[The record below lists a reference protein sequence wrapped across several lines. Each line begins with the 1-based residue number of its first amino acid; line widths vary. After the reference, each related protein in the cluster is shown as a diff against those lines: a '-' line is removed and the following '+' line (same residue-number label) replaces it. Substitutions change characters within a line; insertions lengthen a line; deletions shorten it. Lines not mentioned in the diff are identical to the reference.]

1 MTGTLEVLVPFWGD
15 PDLLYAT
22 VESVKAQTDPHWT
35 MTIVDDCYPDASVAR
50 HFAREDDDRITY
62 VRNDTNLG
70 IAGNF
75 ERCRQLATADLV
87 VFLGCDDLL
96 DPSFVG
102 RARALMAEHPDA
114 AFLQMGVRVID
125 ESGEESL
132 PLGDRVKRALR
143 PRPGPTRVMSG
154 EDLAVSLL
162 RGNWLYWPSLVFRRT
177 RLPASGF
184 RQDLPIILDLALV
197 MDVVRSGGSLVL
209 DSHEVFSYRRHTE
222 SVSSSS
228 ALDGTRFADDR
239 RYFREVGEQL
249 AADGWTRAARAARH
263 RWISRLHGLALLPD
277 ALRSSE
283 RSRSLRLL
291 WTHLTH

>member
-1 MTGTLEVLVPFWGD
+1 MTDTLEVLVPFWGD
-15 PDLLYAT
+15 PELLYAT
-22 VESVKAQTDPHWT
+22 VESVKAQTDPRWT
-35 MTIVDDCYPDASVAR
+35 MTIVDDCYPDASAAR

-75 ERCRQLATADLV
+75 ERCRQLATGDLV

-96 DPSFVG
+96 HTSFVA

-125 ESGEESL
+125 ESGEDVL
-132 PLGDRVKRALR
+132 PLGDRIKRVLR

-162 RGNWLYWPSLVFRRT
+162 RGNWLYWPSLVFRRS
-177 RLPASGF
+177 RLPESGF

-197 MDVVRSGGSLVL
+197 MDVVRAGGSLVV
-209 DSHEVFSYRRHTE
+209 DSHEAFSYRRHTA
-222 SVSSSS
+222 SLSSSS

-239 RYFREVGEQL
+239 RYFREISEQL
-249 AADGWTRAARAARH
+249 ATDGWTRAARAARR
-263 RWISRLHGLALLPD
+263 RWVSRLHGLALVPD
-277 ALRSSE
+277 ALRSSG
-283 RSRSLRLL
+283 RSRSMRLL
-291 WTHLTH
+291 WTHLTR

>member
-1 MTGTLEVLVPFWGD
+1 VSDTLEVLVPFWGD
-15 PDLLYAT
+15 PELLYAT
-22 VESVKAQTDPHWT
+22 VDSVKAQTDPRWT
-35 MTIVDDCYPDASVAR
+35 MTIVDDCYPDASVGR

-62 VRNDTNLG
+62 LRNDTNLG

-96 DPSFVG
+96 HPSFVG
-102 RARALMAEHPDA
+102 RARALMTEHPDA

-132 PLGDRVKRALR
+132 PLADRIKRALR
-143 PRPGPTRVMSG
+143 PRPGPTRVMRG

-177 RLPASGF
+177 RLPESGF

-197 MDVVRSGGSLVL
+197 LDVVRSGGSLVV
-209 DSHEVFSYRRHTE
+209 DSHETFSYRRHTE
-222 SVSSSS
+222 SLSSSS

-239 RYFREVGEQL
+239 RYFREFGEQL

-263 RWISRLHGLALLPD
+263 RWVSRLHGLALLPD

>member
-1 MTGTLEVLVPFWGD
+1 VTDTLEVLVPFWGD
-15 PDLLYAT
+15 PELLYAT
-22 VESVKAQTDPHWT
+22 VESVKAQTDPRWT
-35 MTIVDDCYPDASVAR
+35 MTVVDDCYPDLSVSR
-50 HFAREDDDRITY
+50 HFALEGDDRITY

-96 DPSFVG
+96 HPSFVG

-132 PLGDRVKRALR
+132 PLGDRIKRALR

-177 RLPASGF
+177 RLPESGF
-184 RQDLPIILDLALV
+184 RQDLPIILDLALI
-197 MDVVRSGGSLVL
+197 MDVVRSGGSLVV
-209 DSHEVFSYRRHTE
+209 DSHEAFSYRRHTD
-222 SVSSSS
+222 SLSSST

-249 AADGWTRAARAARH
+249 AADGWTRAARAARR
-263 RWISRLHGLALLPD
+263 RWVSRLHGLALLPD
-277 ALRSSE
+277 ALRSSD
-283 RSRSLRLL
+283 RSQSLRTL

>member
-1 MTGTLEVLVPFWGD
+1 VTDTLEVLVPFWGD
-15 PDLLYAT
+15 PELLYAT
-22 VESVKAQTDPHWT
+22 VESVKAQTDPQWT
-35 MTIVDDCYPDASVAR
+35 MTIVDDCYPDPSVSR

-62 VRNDTNLG
+62 VRNDANLG

-96 DPSFVG
+96 HPSFVG
-102 RARALMAEHPDA
+102 RARELMAAHPDA

-125 ESGEESL
+125 ESGEDVL
-132 PLGDRVKRALR
+132 PLGDRIKRVLR

-162 RGNWLYWPSLVFRRT
+162 RGNWLYWPSLVFRRS
-177 RLPASGF
+177 RLPESGF

-197 MDVVRSGGSLVL
+197 MDIVRSGGSLVV
-209 DSHEVFSYRRHTE
+209 DSHEAFSYRRHTE
-222 SVSSSS
+222 SLSSSS

-239 RYFREVGEQL
+239 RYFREVGDQL
-249 AADGWTRAARAARH
+249 AADGWTRAARAARR
-263 RWISRLHGLALLPD
+263 RWVSRLHGLALVPD

-283 RSRSLRLL
+283 RSRSLRVL
-291 WTHLTH
+291 WAHLTR

>member
-1 MTGTLEVLVPFWGD
+1 VTDTLEVLVPFWGD
-15 PDLLYAT
+15 PELLYAT
-22 VESVKAQTDPHWT
+22 VESVKAQTDPRWT
-35 MTIVDDCYPDASVAR
+35 MTVVDDCYPDLSVSR
-50 HFAREDDDRITY
+50 HFALEGDDRITY

-96 DPSFVG
+96 HPSFVG

-132 PLGDRVKRALR
+132 PLGDRIKRALR

-177 RLPASGF
+177 RLPESGF
-184 RQDLPIILDLALV
+184 RQDLPIILDLALI
-197 MDVVRSGGSLVL
+197 MDVVRSGGSLVV
-209 DSHEVFSYRRHTE
+209 DSHEAFSYRRHTD
-222 SVSSSS
+222 SLSSST
-228 ALDGTRFADDR
+228 ALDGTRF
-239 RYFREVGEQL
+239 
-249 AADGWTRAARAARH
+249 AADGWTRAARAARR
-263 RWISRLHGLALLPD
+263 RWVSRLHGLALLPD
-277 ALRSSE
+277 AMRSSD
-283 RSRSLRLL
+283 RSQSLRTL